1 MLCFLPPIFLVLFW
15 IFWPVQHSQQP
26 CVGLPAHL
34 HEPARIS
41 GAVLCRRTAVQST
54 AHLLSHWRGH
64 GCPRALCQSNLGCVC
79 SKDVFSLP
87 AAYFLLPSPLPC
99 TCSMGSIHTD
109 QDGHPRFATHLWDH
123 VVLWFCLLAVRWG
136 DNSLGEVAG
145 TQSHPRRAAR
155 WTGFSVNV
163 GRRLLLSARF
173 IAAFFHAASSQSSRG
188 WAGSPPGPLEP
199 PSRLLSFPS

>member
-64 GCPRALCQSNLGCVC
+64 GCPRALCQSNLECVC
-79 SKDVFSLP
+79 SKDFFFPPSRTLP
-87 AAYFLLPSPLPC
+87 PSFASPLHLQR
-99 TCSMGSIHTD
+99 GIHTHRP
-109 QDGHPRFATHLWDH
+109 GWTPSLCHPLWDH

-136 DNSLGEVAG
+136 DKSLGEVAG

-163 GRRLLLSARF
+163 GRHLLLAARF
-173 IAAFFHAASSQSSRG
+173 IAVFFHTASPQSSRG

-199 PSRLLSFPS
+199 PARLLSFPS